1 MSRGVSYLAAYRLAK
16 AQSQQVAYKQALMEV
31 KDLDARARAYAGVI
45 ESIDQSILDY
55 KKLTQKVKEEQDP
68 KVKNEILQAEIALSQ
83 INERNAGNRVAA
95 YRYAD
100 ERFDAPSRTDA
111 QIAQL
116 SLERQSAYSGNVSTL
131 MNKVKATH
139 GAVFSGL
146 TKEQQQD
153 AGIKLYNE
161 IYTQGNANRTTR
173 FNKNEAQTIITEIA
187 KMAGY
192 TGNKPEEYLTASGHS
207 DAKQAY
213 IKSVLGEAVGSTA
226 RLRNAIDTAAQAGVV
241 TPDVLDVVLTE
252 VAVAAAQDGFD
263 DSDQTILNAGIAK
276 LYGPTSEIEF
286 TEDGKQVK
294 IKFDDA
300 TDEQKQIYF
309 KENRIPSTINELFL
323 RASVITDPRVI
334 RARRAGD
341 QLTEIKTE
349 VAGLQARRTAALTA
363 QAAALAE
370 SDKRQNP
377 ENLRE
382 RQAEIFAQ
390 TLTKGEQR
398 KQMTPEQIRR
408 ISGLED
414 SATTAAQEAAQEAE
428 EAQVAAFEKELQDK
442 SLSPLEDSMTP
453 AQINSYRAMAAAV
466 QAQQD
471 KRQIELDELQE
482 DVYSAMTEQLK
493 SGNIAKEDIYAK
505 AEHLGNQMGGL
516 ADSQRDFA
524 QTVASRI
531 YLDMYNDLEASMPA
545 KGKQVL
551 REEFPTKRDV
561 RVKARKDKNSE
572 EIIVE

>member
-116 SLERQSAYSGNVSTL
+116 SLERQSAYSGTATTL
-131 MNKVKATH
+131 MNKVNATH

-161 IYTQGNANRTTR
+161 IFVEGNANRAQRWTS
-173 FNKNEAQTIITEIA
+173 NETEYIRKELA

-192 TGNKPEEYLTASGHS
+192 TGNKPNEYLTASGHS

-241 TPDVLDVVLTE
+241 TPDALDVVLTE

-286 TEDGKQVK
+286 TGEDGKRKK
-294 IKFDDA
+294 ILFDDA

-309 KENRIPSTINELFL
+309 KENKIPSTINELFL

-414 SATTAAQEAAQEAE
+414 SATTAAQETQEADAAQAE
-428 EAQVAAFEKELQDK
+428 DLMKG
-442 SLSPLEDSMTP
+442 MTP

-471 KRQIELDELQE
+471 KRKIELDELQE
-482 DVYSAMTEQLK
+482 DVYSAMSEQLK

-505 AEHLGNQMGGL
+505 AEYLGNQMGGL

-545 KGKQVL
+545 KAKQVL